1 MPEGTYTMLK
11 PKNGTPIWEDYT
23 PNAGAY
29 YYVFGTANSVAK
41 YKKAS
46 ATIILPT
53 DCKLKGTGNGRNA
66 YISFGVEGGAHS
78 LDIGIRN
85 RTLPETVGNAYHVGD
100 DDDGFGWEPYCI
112 ECPPDESDHLY
123 PNNRAPVGTTK
134 AKVEVVPDLIS
145 KRNIQFTVQWLGAS
159 NRVLGTFS
167 ENIQLV
173 RTYNWNNFYRF
184 ASLVSN
190 DENAPRNDSTY
201 LLGGGFDAVKLGS
214 SNWGISTNLVFKA
227 WIINH
232 PKCQL
237 PYGYWDT
244 CEEFKIDHWA

>member
-11 PKNGTPIWEDYT
+11 PKYGTPIWEDYT

-53 DCKLKGTGNGRNA
+53 DCKLKGTGKGRNA
-66 YISFGVEGGAHS
+66 YISFGVDGGTYGV
-78 LDIGIRN
+78 DIGIRN
-85 RTLPETVGNAYHVGD
+85 IGQDMDTDTGL
-100 DDDGFGWEPYCI
+100 GWEPYCL
-112 ECPPDESDHLY
+112 ECRYKDDPWIDHPY
-123 PNNRAPVGTTK
+123 ADNRAPDGTTK
-134 AKVEVVPDLIS
+134 AKVEIVPDLTTQKSIDL
-145 KRNIQFTVQWLGAS
+145 KVQWLNAS
-159 NRVLGTFS
+159 NSVLGTFHDD
-167 ENIQLV
+167 IQLDQK

-184 ASLVSN
+184 ASLVT
-190 DENAPRNDSTY
+190 DYNDSTISDGTRM
-201 LLGGGFDAVKLGS
+201 LGGGFDAVKLGR
-214 SNWGISTNLVFKA
+214 SNWGISTNLVLTA
-227 WIINH
+227 WIINP

-244 CEEFKIDHWA
+244 GEEFRIDHWA